1 MLLTNLLSAKSRSR
15 AHLRGDLSL
24 LPQAK
29 DANANEPKQRTF
41 RYSDPFIEKAE
52 AIIYAWKS
60 GGTSRSRRWSYADL
74 EKWGWFMNPED
85 TNFNIGPLRATYEAL
100 QIRKDSPPNVKVNW
114 GHSGNAEDSKATGAV
129 YTQAFNVASGV
140 VAVSWMQSPDAA
152 IADFKRQKIA
162 WPWPAPKLKRW
173 SDVTFLLW
181 QEHCRQANVDPAG
194 LEWVF
199 HVNISNMETREV
211 IFGVLGEEEHLV
223 PWPGRSF
230 DIDGEEGKRLL
241 GSPNGSGTG
250 WLLADYAKIFLGK
263 VIDRIV
269 VFDPAAQPGER
280 RSIDQVKPCMGIHI
294 ADRPADLWQ

>member
-1 MLLTNLLSAKSRSR
+1 M
-15 AHLRGDLSL
+15 
-24 LPQAK
+24 
-29 DANANEPKQRTF
+29 
-41 RYSDPFIEKAE
+41 DP
-52 AIIYAWKS
+52 
-60 GGTSRSRRWSYADL
+60 G
-74 EKWGWFMNPED
+74 D
-85 TNFNIGPLRATYEAL
+85 TNSNIGPLRATYEAL
-100 QIRKDSPPNVKVNW
+100 RISKDSPPNIKVNW
-114 GHSGNAEDSKATGAV
+114 GHFGDTEESKATGAV

-140 VAVSWMQSPDAA
+140 IAVSWIQSHDAA
-152 IADFKRQKIA
+152 IADFKRQKSP
-162 WPWPAPKLKRW
+162 WPWPAPELKRW

-181 QEHCRQANVDPAG
+181 QEHCRKGNVDPAG

-250 WLLADYAKIFLGK
+250 WLLADHAEMFQGK
-263 VIDRIV
+263 VTDRIV
-269 VFDPAAQPGER
+269 VFDPAVQPGGR

-294 ADRPADLWQ
+294 ADRPAELWQ